1 MDTQTAGRVPVLIA
15 GGSLVG
21 LSASLF
27 LGRLGVP
34 HLLAERH
41 AETSR
46 HPRGRGNNLRT
57 MELFRVARVEDD
69 IRAAASVLAD
79 NHGILQADT
88 LTGAEQEWL
97 FREIDP
103 GGGLA
108 RFSPSGWC
116 LCSQN
121 DLEPVLLRHA
131 RQRGDIRFG
140 TELTGFTVDAEGVDC
155 TLLDRESG
163 EVSTVRADY
172 LVAADGPRSP
182 VRTALGIAQTGR
194 GDLFHNIS
202 VTFRA
207 KRLADAVGDRLFI
220 ACYLTDP
227 AGAGALLPVDNREQW
242 VFHLPWHPERGETV
256 EDFTDERCIA
266 HIRAAAGIPDLEVEI
281 TGRAPWHAAERVAER
296 YSAGRVFLV
305 GDAAHEMPPTGAF
318 GSNTGIQD
326 AHNLAW
332 KLAAVLDGWAGPRLL
347 DTYGP
352 ERQPVAV
359 HTAARAAERSAEHK
373 HPGFDAAPGGGRQTN
388 VLAVALGYRYADGAL
403 SGADAG
409 DPVIP
414 ERFAPDG
421 SVGSRA
427 PHVWLRR
434 GEERLSTLDL
444 FEREPVLLA
453 TDPAWRAAAAT
464 VAAETGVPLR
474 CHVLG
479 PAPDADLHPE
489 PATGPAAGG
498 HPGAAGHAGGGD
510 PAAAGTGGGA
520 GVGGPAGHA
529 GGGAAPVGGR
539 PPGVGGVVVGWP
551 EGYGLGA
558 GGAVLVRPDGFV
570 AWRAAGPVADRA
582 GALRAAVREVFA
594 LA

>member
-1 MDTQTAGRVPVLIA
+1 MNTQMADRVPVLIA

-34 HLLAERH
+34 HLLVERH

-57 MELFRVARVEDD
+57 MELFRVAGVEEDV
-69 IRAAASVLAD
+69 RAAASVLAG
-79 NHGILQADT
+79 NHGILQAET
-88 LTGAEQEWL
+88 LSGGEQEWL

-131 RQRGDIRFG
+131 AGRGDVRFN
-140 TELTGFTVDAEGVDC
+140 TELLSFVQDADGVTARLRDRATGE
-155 TLLDRESG
+155 ES
-163 EVSTVRADY
+163 EVRADY

-182 VRTALGIAQTGR
+182 VRERLGIGRSGR
-194 GDLFHNIS
+194 GDLFHNVS

-207 KRLADAVGDRLFI
+207 KRLAEVVGDRLFI

-242 VFHLPWHPERGETV
+242 VFHLPWHPERGEAV
-256 EDFTDERCIA
+256 EDFTDARCAA
-266 HIRAAAGIPDLEVEI
+266 HIRAAAGVPDLDVEI
-281 TGRAPWHAAERVAER
+281 TGRAPWHAAERVADR
-296 YSAGRVFLV
+296 YAEGRVFLC

-332 KLAAVLDGWAGPRLL
+332 KLAAVLGGWGGPRLL
-347 DTYGP
+347 ESYQA
-352 ERQPVAV
+352 ERRPVAV
-359 HTAARAAERSAEHK
+359 QTAARAAARSVEHR
-373 HPGFDAAPGGGRQTN
+373 HPGFDAAPVGGPRTD
-388 VLAVALGYRYADGAL
+388 VLAVALGYRYPEGAL
-403 SGADAG
+403 VGADATAG
-409 DPVIP
+409 VVP
-414 ERFAPDG
+414 ERFAATG
-421 SVGSRA
+421 EVGTRA
-427 PHVWLRR
+427 PHLWLRGAD
-434 GEERLSTLDL
+434 GERVSTLDL

-453 TDPAWRAAAAT
+453 PAAGGGRWAEAARAVT
-464 VAAETGVPLR
+464 GETGVPIR
-474 CHVLG
+474 CLLLG
-479 PAPDADLHPE
+479 EGGDYLAEPVPE
-489 PATGPAAGG
+489 PPAGR
-498 HPGAAGHAGGGD
+498 
-510 PAAAGTGGGA
+510 
-520 GVGGPAGHA
+520 GPAG
-529 GGGAAPVGGR
+529 P
-539 PPGVGGVVVGWP
+539 VGWP
-551 EGYGLGA
+551 AVYGLRE

-570 AWRAAGPVADRA
+570 GWRASSPVGDPAA
-582 GALRAAVREVFA
+582 ALRVAVRGVA
-594 LA
+594 GL